1 MSTIE
6 ITQKSFLLRYGIS
19 LALFLELLIIFTIVV
34 SYLTMGASIP
44 TLVMLLLSPLLGNV
58 IAGKRLKKYKKVV
71 FTENLNK
78 YFIII
83 NVLLYI
89 GIYLLNL
96 KLDITLIVI
105 YSMGAI
111 IGFFIAKKFV
121 DKIKIDM
128 QKEYGEDD

>member
-1 MSTIE
+1 
-6 ITQKSFLLRYGIS
+6 
-19 LALFLELLIIFTIVV
+19 
-34 SYLTMGASIP
+34 MGASIL
-44 TLVMLLLSPLLGNV
+44 TLVMLLLSPLLCNV